1 MILEKVAWIAAMSQ
15 ITLVQ
20 GHPDPAGN
28 RLLHALADAYAEG
41 AAAGGHAVRRIEVA
55 RLDFPILRT
64 KDEFERG
71 ATPEGLLEAQ
81 DAIRW
86 ADHLVFCYPLW
97 LGDMPALLKGFLEQ
111 TLRPGFAFDY
121 LDGGKIAMH
130 LGGKSA
136 RIVLTMGMPALAYR
150 FWFGAHSLKSF
161 ERNILKF
168 VGIKPVRRSL
178 YGMVESV
185 GDTERKK
192 WLEELRGLG
201 EAGR

>member
-1 MILEKVAWIAAMSQ
+1 MRR
-15 ITLVQ
+15 ITLIQ

-28 RLLHALADAYAEG
+28 RLLHAMADAYALG
-41 AAAGGHAVRRIEVA
+41 AEASGHAVRRIEIA

-64 KDEFERG
+64 KDDFEG
-71 ATPEGLLEAQ
+71 GSTPECLLDAQ

-86 ADHLVFCYPLW
+86 ADHLVFFYPLW

-121 LDGGKIAMH
+121 LEDGKIKMH
-130 LGGKSA
+130 LTGKSA

-150 FWFGAHSLKSF
+150 FWFGAHSLKSV

-168 VGIKPVRRSL
+168 IGIRPVRASL
-178 YGMVESV
+178 YGMVDKA
-185 GDTERKK
+185 GDAKRRQ
-192 WLEELRGLG
+192 WLEELRKLG
-201 EAGR
+201 REAR